1 MKLTWAQTT
10 LRCQLEE
17 ATDGQIINS
26 QTKQTFTNSNPCVE
40 RGTTIAYNPQA
51 HIEA

>member
-10 LRCQLEE
+10 LRCQLKQ
-17 ATDGQIINS
+17 AADGQIINS
-26 QTKQTFTNSNPCVE
+26 QTKQTFTYSSPCVE
-40 RGTTIAYNPQA
+40 RRTTIAYNPQA